1 MLHGWKWSLY
11 VLILDLQKIVA
22 RFIEESQHLI
32 FLMLLEERGSDTHK
46 ELCLEYERIQ
56 CFLVQFLFSKYV

>member
-32 FLMLLEERGSDTHK
+32 FSDASRR
-46 ELCLEYERIQ
+46 EG
-56 CFLVQFLFSKYV
+56 